1 MRTITSHDDLPVAAN
16 DSGEHAFESP
26 GLRVVGDGPPVLLL
40 HAWMSSK
47 AQWDPLM
54 YRLEGRHRCIAVD
67 LHGYGD
73 NPPAPQG
80 EDFSL
85 DDDVE
90 LIRGYLSDLALANE
104 PLHIV
109 AHSYGAAVALRFA
122 QRLPA
127 CVASLSL
134 HEPTAFNVLDE
145 DGQEAAAVAGLVHRV
160 SSLVAEGR
168 GLQAARFFID
178 SWNGPGSFE
187 HLSTLQRARSAA
199 QVAQLALGYRAVMTT
214 PMRLAHCHSIHART
228 LLLGGARSEPA
239 TRQVLTR
246 LAEALPNAKSEW
258 TDADPMPL
266 IEGFID
272 IDVKRTWPSRA
283 VNVFRLLARRLASA

>member
-1 MRTITSHDDLPVAAN
+1 MHSNTSQDDLPAAAN
-16 DSGEHAFESP
+16 DSGEHTFESP
-26 GLRVVGDGPPVLLL
+26 GLRVLGDGPPVLLL
-40 HAWMSSK
+40 HAWMSSR

-54 YRLEGRHRCIAVD
+54 HRLGGRHRCIAVD

-127 CVASLSL
+127 CVASLTL
-134 HEPTAFNVLDE
+134 YEPTAFNVLDE
-145 DGQEAAAVAGLVHRV
+145 DSQEAAAVAGLVHRV
-160 SSLVAEGR
+160 SSLVADGR
-168 GLQAARFFID
+168 GLQAAKFFID
-178 SWNGPGSFE
+178 CWNGPGSFE
-187 HLSTLQRARSAA
+187 HLSTLQRARSAMQIA
-199 QVAQLALGYRAVMTT
+199 QVALGYRAVMNT
-214 PMRLAHCHSIHART
+214 PMRLAHCHSIHSRT
-228 LLLGGARSEPA
+228 LLLGGPRSEPA
-239 TRQVLTR
+239 TREVLTR
-246 LAEALPNAKSEW
+246 LAVALPNVKSEW
-258 TDADPMPL
+258 IETDPMQM

-272 IDVKRTWPSRA
+272 IDVKRNWPSRA
-283 VNVFRLLARRLASA
+283 VNAFRLLARRLASA